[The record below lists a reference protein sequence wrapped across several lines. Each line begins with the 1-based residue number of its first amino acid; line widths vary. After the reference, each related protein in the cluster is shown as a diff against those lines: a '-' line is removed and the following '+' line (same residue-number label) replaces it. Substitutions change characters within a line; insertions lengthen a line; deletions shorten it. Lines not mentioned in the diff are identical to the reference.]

1 MSIRKIATNS
11 SPIRY
16 TKFNDQIPIKSP
28 LKDISILSTI
38 PIPLSPPILSPILSP
53 TKITPLSK
61 ATKIKNFFKKNYM
74 MLGGVSILILIISLS
89 LYFGLK
95 TSSCNIDNL
104 KALIVNLNNDITK
117 LENDI
122 IQNNLDTITY
132 ETKINKIN
140 QDKQEYIDNQNLA
153 KDPDTLKLK
162 LTKKITDKI
171 GDSPDFKTGTINDA
185 INDNEKNISDK
196 QNEIVIN
203 NNTIQKLTKEITD
216 TQSNIDNSTKDN
228 KTVITF
234 ILTLTEY
241 LKKLE
246 VISQTINTDV
256 ENLKLINDNYKT
268 YEIFQNYQ
276 EVCDDTW
283 ATWKITLYV
292 IVPVFIVILICYC
305 IYHVNVVLHDG
316 GIFLKNETEN

>member
-1 MSIRKIATNS
+1 MSIRKIDTNS

-28 LKDISILSTI
+28 LKDTSILSTI

-122 IQNNLDTITY
+122 IKNNLDITNY

-140 QDKQEYIDNQNLA
+140 QDKQEYIVSQFLA
-153 KDPDTLKLK
+153 PDTLKLK
-162 LTKKITDKI
+162 LTKEITDKI

-196 QNEIVIN
+196 QNELVIN
-203 NNTIQKLTKEITD
+203 NNTIQKLSTENTD
-216 TQSNIDNSTKDN
+216 TQSFIDNSTKDN

-316 GIFLKNETEN
+316 GIFLKN